1 MQNEILNNQEETIQ
15 EEKKSIVLSGKNSNL
30 TGTQLKKKLSETF
43 AAKSQANKDYKSSEG
58 SISKML
64 KNVAEFGTSYIVEL
78 NKKHGTNV
86 NAQFILDCVNNGK
99 EGLNIFLKFE
109 TSKETK
115 EASKRAQKIGKTDP
129 VYTFWVALSLIGR
142 YCEANKVKSTK

>member
-1 MQNEILNNQEETIQ
+1 MQNEILNNQPETITEQ
-15 EEKKSIVLSGKNSNL
+15 KVIVLNEKTSG
-30 TGTQLKKKLSETF
+30 KKLSQMI
-43 AAKSQANKDYKSSEG
+43 AAKIQSNKDYKSSEG

-64 KNVAEFGTSYIVEL
+64 KNVAEYGSQYLTEL

-109 TSKETK
+109 TSKETLQ
-115 EASKRAQKIGKTDP
+115 ATKRAEKLGKQSP
-129 VYTFWVALSLIGR
+129 VYTFWVAISLIGR

>member
-1 MQNEILNNQEETIQ
+1 MENLTINQPETIN
-15 EEKKSIVLSGKNSNL
+15 EKIVINLTGENSTL

-43 AAKSQANKDYKSSEG
+43 AAKSQANKDYKSAEG

-64 KNVAEFGTSYIVEL
+64 KNVSKFGTSYIAEL

-86 NAQFILDCVNNGK
+86 TPQFILDCIENGK

-115 EASKRAQKIGKTDP
+115 EAGKRAQKIGKTDP

-142 YCEANKVKSTK
+142 YCEANKAKSTK